1 MNTNDKEKAKEIALN
16 SVFLSDY
23 AYDERSVRYGAEE
36 MAKQKNEEFKQLLR
50 EHQEDFVDC
59 GDWDGWGERPYF
71 EVEDF
76 IKTYLEN

>member
-23 AYDERSVRYGAEE
+23 DYDERSVRYGAEE
-36 MAKQKNEEFKQLLR
+36 MAKHKNEEFKQLLR
-50 EHQEDFVDC
+50 EHKEDFVNY
-59 GDWDGWGERPYF
+59 GAWDGWGKKPHF

>member
-23 AYDERSVRYGAEE
+23 AYDELSVRYGAEE

-50 EHQEDFVDC
+50 EHINDFIFGEDI
-59 GDWDGWGERPYF
+59 GDVGEYIG
-71 EVEDF
+71 VNIEDF
-76 IKTYLEN
+76 INEYLN